1 MSQEGSTGV
10 MRRSKLTFV
19 DLAGSECIGLSQ
31 VSGEAAKEASHINK
45 SLSALSDVLLAL
57 GEKREHIPYRNSKLT
72 FLLRDS
78 IGKNAKKK
86 KKKIFFFVG
95 ILQISKKKLGG
106 DAKMLLLLCV
116 SPLAL
121 HLIETNQSLQFGQ
134 RASCI
139 QRPQATTHVH
149 TTSSSVSR
157 ATSVQATPTSTPVP
171 ASRAI
176 SMATPTPNA
185 NGAAATTP
193 MSKTPGTKSSTNLR
207 RSLLSSSLNGSN
219 NQNNNAGSN
228 NSRPR

>member
-86 KKKIFFFVG
+86 EKKNFFFCRNLTNIKKKIRRRCQNAF
-95 ILQISKKKLGG
+95 
-106 DAKMLLLLCV
+106 APLCLT
-116 SPLAL
+116 SRFASYRD
-121 HLIETNQSLQFGQ
+121 QSI
-134 RASCI
+134 ASIWTACL
-139 QRPQATTHVH
+139 VH
-149 TTSSSVSR
+149 
-157 ATSVQATPTSTPVP
+157 P
-171 ASRAI
+171 ASTGNDARTHNLFI
-176 SMATPTPNA
+176 RVQGHL
-185 NGAAATTP
+185 GAGDSNIHA
-193 MSKTPGTKSSTNLR
+193 
-207 RSLLSSSLNGSN
+207 SSSLSSHLDGYPDPERKRCCGHNPDVQDAWYKVEHKS
-219 NQNNNAGSN
+219 SPI
-228 NSRPR
+228 SP